1 MIVDLLMEWL
11 EDHPSD
17 WPVRLVT
24 RRGEPLVLEVVARF
38 VVREPEPVL
47 WLVVEAS
54 AKPPSAGLMLLA
66 SEAGEPGHGR

>member
-17 WPVRLVT
+17 WAVKLVT

-54 AKPPSAGLMLLA
+54 ATMPSAGLMLMA
-66 SEAGEPGHGR
+66 VEAREPRHGT